1 MDQLIGQLLDKG
13 ITTTIAVVFL
23 YFCWHVITRT
33 LPEQRAEFL
42 GALKDHGDR
51 SSDER
56 RELAERHERVSE
68 RLAASV
74 DGLST
79 EVRALRAERVEGDDD
94 AAEVRRLRA
103 ERRQGGGK
111 S

>member
-51 SSDER
+51 CSDER
-56 RELAERHERVSE
+56 KEMAERHERITE
-68 RLAASV
+68 RLATAV
-74 DGLST
+74 DGLS
-79 EVRALRAERVEGDDD
+79 
-94 AAEVRRLRA
+94 AEVKAMQAGRGR
-103 ERRQGGGK
+103 
-111 S
+111 